1 MPDNL
6 GVYNTEEAA
15 AYCGMKYE
23 QFRGYVRKGR
33 VKPDLVKP
41 RMSFFRQETLD
52 TFKAEP
58 RRKSGRQPKQV
69 ACPHC
74 GCSFPLR
81 PPGQET

>member
-1 MPDNL
+1 MPDL

-52 TFKAEP
+52 AFKAEP
-58 RRKSGRQPKQV
+58 RRKGGRQPKQIECP
-69 ACPHC
+69 ACKHC
-74 GCSFPLR
+74 FPIR
-81 PPGQET
+81 QPSADA